1 MRAVEGAG
9 PYEKDIREGECLM
22 AKTLNMT
29 QGSPWKLLLRFS
41 LPLMLGNVFQQLYTV
56 VDTAIVGRG
65 VGMDA
70 LAALGCV
77 DWLNWM
83 MLGIAQGFTQGFSV
97 RIAQA
102 FGANDQKSLGRF
114 MGQSAVATAGLAVLC
129 TLLGL
134 LGVPLFLQLLRV
146 PSELVAM
153 SGLYIRI
160 LFAGLP
166 VVFFFNFCSAMLRA
180 VGDSKTPLIAMTAAA
195 VTNIALDLV
204 AVYALG
210 WGIAGA
216 AAATVFAQCLSGT
229 ICLVKILRT
238 PQLRFRKET
247 LRPHWESLRNLLRI
261 GTPVALKNIAVA
273 AGGMIVM
280 AVVNTFGTTF
290 IAGFTASN
298 KLYGLL
304 EIAALSYG
312 FAINTYVGQNYG
324 AGKFDRIRSGM
335 KSATVLAL
343 ATSVVITALMFLLGR
358 PITMLFISTENPL
371 EAMAAGNIA
380 YRYLCVMAA
389 GLSVLYML
397 YLLMFA
403 LQGLRDTVTSMV
415 SGFVE
420 LSLRIAVSTTVA
432 LTGYEMGILAAEP
445 MAWIGCTV
453 YLWYHYRKKM
463 KK

>member
-1 MRAVEGAG
+1 MG
-9 PYEKDIREGECLM
+9 
-22 AKTLNMT
+22 KTLNMT
-29 QGSPWKLLLRFS
+29 QGTPWKLLLRFS

-56 VDTAIVGRG
+56 VDTAIVGQG
-65 VGMDA
+65 VGMLA

-102 FGANDQKSLGRF
+102 FGANDEKALRRF
-114 MGQSAVATAGLAVLC
+114 MGQSALASAGLAALC
-129 TLLGL
+129 TLIGL
-134 LGVPLFLQLLRV
+134 LGIPLFLTLLRV
-146 PSELVAM
+146 PGDLAPM
-153 SGLYIRI
+153 SALYVRI

-166 VVFFFNFCSAMLRA
+166 VVFFFNYCSAMLRA
-180 VGDSKTPLIAMTAAA
+180 VGDSKTPLLAMTVAS
-195 VTNIALDLV
+195 VTNIGLDYL
-204 AVYALG
+204 AVYVLD

-216 AAATVFAQCLSGT
+216 AAATVFAQVISGS

-238 PQLRFRKET
+238 PQLRFSKGS
-247 LRPHWESLRNLLRI
+247 LRPHWESLGNLLRI

-280 AVVNTFGTTF
+280 SVVNAFGTAF
-290 IAGFTASN
+290 IAGFTSTN

-324 AGKFDRIRSGM
+324 AGKMDRIRSGM

-343 ATSVVITALMFLLGR
+343 ATSVAIAALMFLFGR
-358 PITMLFISTENPL
+358 PITGLFISSENPL
-371 EAMAAGNIA
+371 EAAQAGNIA
-380 YRYLCVMAA
+380 YTYLCVMASA
-389 GLSVLYML
+389 LPILYML
-397 YLLMFA
+397 YLYMFA
-403 LQGLRDTVTSMV
+403 LQGLGDTVTSMV

-420 LSLRIAVSTTVA
+420 LFLRIAVAITIAV
-432 LTGYEMGILAAEP
+432 TGYELGIMAAEP
-445 MAWIGCTV
+445 VAWIGCTI
-453 YLWYHYRKKM
+453 YLGYHYRKKM
-463 KK
+463 K

>member
-1 MRAVEGAG
+1 MG
-9 PYEKDIREGECLM
+9 
-22 AKTLNMT
+22 KTLNMT

-65 VGMDA
+65 VGIEA

-102 FGANDQKSLGRF
+102 FGANDEKNLRRF
-114 MGQSAVATAGLAVLC
+114 MGQSALASAGLALLC
-129 TLLGL
+129 TAIGL

-146 PSELVAM
+146 PEELVAM

-166 VVFFFNFCSAMLRA
+166 IVFFFNYCSAMLRA
-180 VGDSKTPLIAMTAAA
+180 VGDSKTPLVAMTVAS

-204 AVYALG
+204 AVYWLR

-216 AAATVFAQCLSGT
+216 AAATVFAQCISGV
-229 ICLVKILRT
+229 ICLIKILRT
-238 PQLRFRKET
+238 PQLRFSKESFK
-247 LRPHWESLRNLLRI
+247 LHWESLSNLLRI

-273 AGGMIVM
+273 VGGMVVM
-280 AVVNTFGTTF
+280 AVVNAFGTTF
-290 IAGFTASN
+290 IAGFTSTN

-324 AGKFDRIRSGM
+324 AGRFDRIHSGM
-335 KSATVLAL
+335 KSATALAL
-343 ATSVVITALMFLLGR
+343 ATSVVITALMFLFGR
-358 PITMLFISTENPL
+358 PITMLFISSDNPV
-371 EAMAAGNIA
+371 EAAQAGSIA
-380 YRYLCVMAA
+380 YTYLRVMASA
-389 GLSVLYML
+389 LAILYML
-397 YLLMFA
+397 YLYMFA
-403 LQGLRDTVTSMV
+403 LQGLGDTVTSMI

-420 LSLRIAVSTTVA
+420 LALRIGVATAVA

-445 MAWIGCTV
+445 IAWIGCTL

-463 KK
+463 KKS

>member
-1 MRAVEGAG
+1 MG
-9 PYEKDIREGECLM
+9 
-22 AKTLNMT
+22 KTLNMT
-29 QGSPWKLLLRFS
+29 QGTPWKLLLRFS

-65 VGMDA
+65 VGMQA

-97 RIAQA
+97 RIAQK
-102 FGANDQKSLGRF
+102 FGAGDTKSVQRF
-114 MGQSAVATAGLAVLC
+114 MGQSALATAGLAVLC

-134 LGVPLFLQLLRV
+134 LGIPLFLRLLQV
-146 PSELVAM
+146 PGDLVPM

-166 VVFFFNFCSAMLRA
+166 VVFFFNYCAAMLRA

-195 VTNIALDLV
+195 VTNIVLDFL

-216 AAATVFAQCLSGT
+216 AGATLVAQVLSGI
-229 ICLVKILRT
+229 ICVIKILRT
-238 PQLRFRKET
+238 PQLRFSKKET
-247 LRPHWESLRNLLRI
+247 TPDGPLLGNLLKI

-273 AGGMIVM
+273 AGGMVVM
-280 AVVNTFGTTF
+280 AVVNRFGTTF
-290 IAGFTASN
+290 IAGFTATN

-324 AGKFDRIRSGM
+324 AGRQDRIRSGM

-343 ATSVVITALMFLLGR
+343 ATSVVIALLMFLFGR
-358 PITMLFISTENPL
+358 AITGLFISGETE
-371 EAMAAGNIA
+371 AAQAGKLA
-380 YRYLCVMAA
+380 YQYLCVMSAA
-389 GLSVLYML
+389 LPVL
-397 YLLMFA
+397 YLLYLYMFA
-403 LQGLRDTVTSMV
+403 LQGLGDTVTSMV

-420 LSLRIAVSTTVA
+420 LGLRICVAAAVA
-432 LTGYEMGILAAEP
+432 FTGYQMGILSAEP
-445 MAWIGCTV
+445 VAWTGCTL

-463 KK
+463 K